1 MPIYEYRCQSC
12 GEVSTTLAPISAIP
26 TQIPCELCGIPCHR
40 ILSRPSVH
48 LSARSKTARLDPKYD
63 KRVDQAIRNTPM
75 ADPDR
80 LINRRGDSTKGR
92 PDD

>member
-1 MPIYEYRCQSC
+1 MPIYEYRCESC
-12 GEVSTTLAPISAIP
+12 GKVSTHLASINSIPTEVSCEHCAKTAP
-26 TQIPCELCGIPCHR
+26 R

-63 KRVDQAIRNTPM
+63 KRVDQAMRNTPM

>member
-1 MPIYEYRCQSC
+1 MPIYEYRCESC
-12 GEVSTTLAPISAIP
+12 GRISTTLATINAIP
-26 TQIPCELCGIPCHR
+26 TEVACEYCANPARR

-63 KRVDQAIRNTPM
+63 KRVDQAMRSTPM

>member
-1 MPIYEYRCQSC
+1 MPIYEYRCNAC
-12 GEVSTTLAPISAIP
+12 GNVSTTLASINSIP
-26 TQIPCELCGIPCHR
+26 TQIPCEHCAEPSPR

-80 LINRRGDSTKGR
+80 LINRRGDSAKGR